1 VSVSPYDFAGRLIIT
16 WPKANPNG
24 APPVYA
30 EITLADADTG
40 VAILTAVDL
49 TLTVS
54 HEQQVVAAEMTML
67 CDEDGKMLLAE
78 ANGRS
83 IVASVDETGA
93 VRTGR
98 FRWLVAEMRV
108 AE

>member
-1 VSVSPYDFAGRLIIT
+1 MSVSPYDFAGRLIIT
-16 WPKANPNG
+16 WPKVHSNG

-40 VAILTAVDL
+40 IAIITAADL

-54 HEQQVVAAEMTML
+54 YEQQVVAAEMTML

-78 ANGRS
+78 ANGSS
-83 IVASVDETGA
+83 IVASVDGNGE

-98 FRWLVAEMRV
+98 FRWLVTEMRV

>member
-1 VSVSPYDFAGRLIIT
+1 MSDYYFAGRLIIT
-16 WPKANPNG
+16 WPKAHPNG
-24 APPVYA
+24 APPVYS
-30 EITLADADTG
+30 EITLADADTS
-40 VAILTAVDL
+40 VALLTVVDL
-49 TLTVS
+49 ALTVS
-54 HEQQVVAAEMTML
+54 HEQQVVVAEMTML

-78 ANGRS
+78 ANGSS
-83 IVASVDETGA
+83 IVASVEESGE